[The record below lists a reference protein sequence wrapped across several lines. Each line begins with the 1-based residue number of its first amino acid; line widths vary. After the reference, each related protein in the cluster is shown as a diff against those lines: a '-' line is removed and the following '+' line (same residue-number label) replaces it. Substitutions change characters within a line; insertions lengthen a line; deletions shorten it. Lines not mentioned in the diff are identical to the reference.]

1 MDILSDI
8 LDVLKFKG
16 CLYFT
21 TNFGSP
27 WGVKVPH
34 YHNTA
39 RFHLVTQGS
48 LWITVEN
55 CADPIRLGNGD
66 FIIIP
71 HGAAHEM
78 RDDLNNKVVM
88 QTSDEQGTFDD
99 DGNLVLGDTDSD
111 SITRLVCGHF
121 EFDAAFQ
128 HPIFE
133 QLPTY
138 ILIRKE
144 ESEKVPWFNQAL
156 LVMASEAGD
165 NKLGYSEILKRMSE
179 ILFIHT
185 VRVWSER
192 ETGQTNF
199 MAAVTDPKIGR
210 SLNALHAQPNC
221 RWTVE
226 DLAKAAG
233 MSRTAF
239 AEQFSKLTGLTPM
252 QYVTV
257 WRVQKAQRMLIEND
271 ASVEWVAAQV
281 GYESVAAFSRV
292 FKKIAGEGP
301 GAFRRNNK
309 PSLASAE
316 EGTT

>member
-1 MDILSDI
+1 MDVLSDV

-27 WGVKVPH
+27 WGVKVPQ
-34 YHNTA
+34 YNNTA

-48 LWITVEN
+48 CWITVN
-55 CADPIRLGNGD
+55 NNPTPIRLTNGD
-66 FIIIP
+66 FLIIP

-78 RDDLNNKVVM
+78 KDELGNEAPPLNT
-88 QTSDEQGTFDD
+88 QADGTFDD
-99 DGNLVLGDTDSD
+99 SGNFVLGDSK
-111 SITRLVCGHF
+111 SERITRLVCGHF
-121 EFDAAFQ
+121 EFDNGFQ
-128 HPIFE
+128 HPLLE
-133 QLPTY
+133 QLPSY
-138 ILIRKE
+138 ILIKKE
-144 ESEKVPWFNQAL
+144 ESERISWFNQAL

-165 NKLGYSEILKRMSE
+165 NKLGHDEILKRMSE

-185 VRVWSER
+185 VRLWSER
-192 ETGQTNF
+192 EAETANF
-199 MAAVTDPKIGR
+199 LAAVTDPKIGR

-226 DLAKAAG
+226 DLAKSAG

-239 AEQFSKLTGLTPM
+239 AEQFSKLTGMTPM
-252 QYVTV
+252 QYVTI
-257 WRVQKAQRMLIEND
+257 WRVQKAQRLLIEND
-271 ASVEWVAAQV
+271 VSVEWVASQV

-292 FKKIAGEGP
+292 FKKVAGEGP

-309 PSLASAE
+309 LTSESIH
-316 EGTT
+316 

>member
-1 MDILSDI
+1 MDVLSDI

-34 YHNTA
+34 YQNTA

-48 LWITVEN
+48 LWITVAG
-55 CADPIRLGNGD
+55 CPDPIKIEDGD

-78 RDDLNNKVVM
+78 RDNIDNSSTMLN
-88 QTSDEQGTFDD
+88 SHDDGTFDD
-99 DGNLVLGDTDSD
+99 DGTFRLGDRESED
-111 SITRLVCGHF
+111 ITRLVCGHF
-121 EFDAAFQ
+121 EFDSGFQ
-128 HPIFE
+128 HPLLE
-133 QLPTY
+133 QLPSY
-138 ILIRKE
+138 ILIKKE
-144 ESEKVPWFNQAL
+144 EAESVPWFNQAL

-185 VRVWSER
+185 VRLWSER
-192 ETGQTNF
+192 ETGKANF
-199 MAAVTDPKIGR
+199 IAAVTDPKIGR
-210 SLNALHAQPNC
+210 SLNALHAEPNC

-226 DLAKAAG
+226 DLAKSAG

-257 WRVQKAQRMLIEND
+257 WRIQKAQRMLIEND
-271 ASVEWVAAQV
+271 VSVEWVASQV

-301 GAFRRNNK
+301 GAYRRNNRNT
-309 PSLASAE
+309 PE
-316 EGTT
+316 MVH